1 MTNPLFYQ
9 KPIALDKEVHRK
21 LRIKRNTSDMS
32 FAANTNS
39 VLLAA
44 VEFIPACRDYPI
56 VFARVADGNIV
67 PVALLGIRK
76 DENLFIVDRL
86 WDATTYVPAFVRR
99 YPFVPAETS
108 PDNLTI
114 CIDEAF
120 AGFNPDEG
128 EPLFEENGDP
138 APFLQQAIA
147 LVQDYNAECKRTD
160 AFMKRIGD
168 LDLLK
173 EMNVRIDL
181 KGGEQFQ
188 VAGVWMVDEVKLAA
202 LDQASIARLH
212 AAGDLPLIYAHLF
225 SQANLSRLVDR
236 LAARMLLQKSAALVR
251 QKKAAVTTPDK

>member
-9 KPIALDKEVHRK
+9 KPIALDKEVHKK
-21 LRIKRNTSDMS
+21 LRIIRSTSDLG

-56 VFARVADGNIV
+56 VFARVADGKTV
-67 PVALLGIRK
+67 PVALLGVRK
-76 DENLFIVDRL
+76 DENLFLVDGI
-86 WDATTYVPAFVRR
+86 WDSTTYVPAFVRR

-120 AGFNPDEG
+120 PGFFADEG
-128 EPLFEENGDP
+128 EPLFDANGEP
-138 APFLQQAIA
+138 AAFLKEAIA

-160 AFMKRIGD
+160 AFMKRITD
-168 LDLLK
+168 LGLLK
-173 EMNVRIDL
+173 EMNVRIDM
-181 KGGEQFQ
+181 KGGDVFQ

-202 LDQASIARLH
+202 LDQASIGQLH
-212 AAGDLPLIYAHLF
+212 TAGDLPLIYAHLF

-236 LAARMLLQKSAALVR
+236 LSARMLLQKSAER
-251 QKKAAVTTPDK
+251 IRKKAATAQLPGI

>member
-32 FAANTNS
+32 FATNTNS

-56 VFARVADGNIV
+56 VFARVADGKSV

-76 DENLFIVDRL
+76 DENLFIVDRI

-120 AGFNPDEG
+120 AGFSPDEG
-128 EPLFEENGDP
+128 EPLFEANGDP
-138 APFLQQAIA
+138 APFLKEAIA

-181 KGGEQFQ
+181 KGGENFQ

-202 LDQASIARLH
+202 LDQASIAQLH

-225 SQANLSRLVDR
+225 SQTNLGRLVDR
-236 LAARMLLQKSAALVR
+236 LAARMLLQKSAKLIR
-251 QKKAAVTTPDK
+251 QKAAAVTSTNK